1 MSSNKV
7 KQMKRDYQL
16 YLMLILPIIYII
28 TFHYVPMYGIQIAFK
43 NYRITEGIT
52 GSPWVGF
59 IHFIRFFKSYEFKR
73 CLINTLT
80 LSVYSI
86 VAGFP
91 FPIILALC
99 LNYVKN
105 MTFKRLTQT
114 VSYAPNF
121 ISVVVLVGMMRQFLN
136 LRYGIVNNMLEYLGF
151 ERIDFLGEPEFF
163 SSLYVWSGVWQYV
176 GFGSIVYSAALAA
189 IDISLHEAAIIDGA
203 NKIQRMWYIDLPGIA
218 PTIVTLLI
226 LRTGSILNVGFEKVL
241 LMQNTLNLKVSEV
254 ISTYVYK
261 VGLSSPVPNYSYATA
276 VGLFQSIV
284 GFVLLCFVN
293 WIAKKIGEWGVW

>member
-1 MSSNKV
+1 MVNKKV
-7 KQMKRDYQL
+7 KQIMRDYQL
-16 YLMLILPIIYII
+16 YLMLILPMIYII
-28 TFHYVPMYGIQIAFK
+28 IFHYVPMYGIQIAFK
-43 NYRITEGIT
+43 NYRIAEGIT
-52 GSPWVGF
+52 RSPWIGF
-59 IHFIRFFKSYEFKR
+59 DHFIRFFKSYEFKR
-73 CLINTLT
+73 TLINTLT
-80 LSVYSI
+80 LSIYSI

-105 MTFKRLTQT
+105 TTFKRLTQT

-121 ISVVVLVGMMRQFLN
+121 ISVVVLVGMMVQFLN
-136 LRYGIVNNMLEYLGF
+136 LRYGIVNNMLDYLGF
-151 ERIDFLGEPEFF
+151 NRIDFLGEPKFF
-163 SSLYVWSGVWQYV
+163 SSLYVWSGVWQGV
-176 GFGSIVYSAALAA
+176 GFGSIVYSAALSA

-226 LRTGSILNVGFEKVL
+226 LRTGSILSVGFEKVL

-261 VGLSSPVPNYSYATA
+261 VGLSSPIPNYSYATA
-276 VGLFQSIV
+276 IGLFQSLV
-284 GFVLLCFVN
+284 GFILLCFVN
-293 WIAKKIGEWGVW
+293 WVAKKIGEWGVW